1 MNTIAIRAICLVIGY
16 AFGNI
21 SPGVIFA
28 KLKGVNLRNVGSG
41 NVGSTN
47 VSRALGFKMGLLTL
61 FCDCM
66 KSIIPAVIS
75 YYLFRNQVDGDIKL
89 FMSYA
94 AFGAVMGH
102 IFPVLMKFK
111 GGKGIATS
119 LGFLIIAEPLTLIG
133 CIFVFFLSVLTTRYV
148 SLGSL
153 MCALVLPLEGVVL
166 AIYGMNGYSKA
177 AGVEL
182 CVLFMI
188 DALICAYK
196 HKENLIRLINHN
208 ESKFYITK
216 GKKNE

>member
-1 MNTIAIRAICLVIGY
+1 MSYLLFRLPSFVIGY
-16 AFGNI
+16 LFGNI
-21 SPGVIFA
+21 SPGLLFA
-28 KLKGVNLRNVGSG
+28 RLSGIDLRKVGSG

-47 VSRALGFKMGLLTL
+47 VSRALGFKMGILTL
-61 FCDCM
+61 LCDCL
-66 KSIIPAVIS
+66 KAIVPALLVYI
-75 YYLFRNQVDGDIKL
+75 LFRFRVEGDIRL
-89 FMSYA
+89 YMSYA
-94 AFGAVMGH
+94 AFGAVIGH
-102 IFPVLMKFK
+102 IFPVVRGFK

-133 CIFVFFLSVLTTRYV
+133 CMIVFFVSVFATRYV

-153 MCALVLPLEGVVL
+153 MCAVVLPIEGIIL
-166 AIYGMNGYSKA
+166 AVTGMNGYTKA

-196 HKENLIRLINHN
+196 HKDNIIRLINHT

>member
-1 MNTIAIRAICLVIGY
+1 MNTIVIRAVCLLIGY

-21 SPGVIFA
+21 SPGLIFT
-28 KLKGVNLRNVGSG
+28 KLKGIDLRKVGSG

-47 VSRALGFKMGLLTL
+47 VSRALGFKMGIVTL
-61 FCDCM
+61 ICDCM
-66 KSIIPAVIS
+66 KAIVPAIIAYFI
-75 YYLFRNQVDGDIKL
+75 FRNQVETDLKL
-89 FMSYA
+89 FMAYA

-102 IFPVLMKFK
+102 IFPVLLKFK

-133 CIFVFFLSVLTTRYV
+133 CVIVFFAAVLTTRYV

-166 AIYGMNGYSKA
+166 AIVGMKGYSKE

-188 DALICAYK
+188 DALVCAYK
-196 HKENLIRLINHN
+196 HKENMIRLINHTEN
-208 ESKFYITK
+208 KFYITK

>member
-1 MNTIAIRAICLVIGY
+1 MNTILIRFICLIIGY

-21 SPGVIFA
+21 SPGIIFA
-28 KLKGVNLRNVGSG
+28 KLKGVNLRKVGSG

-66 KSIIPAVIS
+66 KAIVPAVFS
-75 YYLFRNQVDGDIKL
+75 YFLFKNHVDADIKL

-94 AFGAVMGH
+94 AFGAVLGH

-133 CIFVFFLSVLTTRYV
+133 CVIVFFAAVLITRYV

-153 MCALVLPLEGVVL
+153 LCALILPLEGVVL
-166 AIYGMNGYSKA
+166 AIHGMNGYSKA

-196 HKENLIRLINHN
+196 HKENIIRLINHS